1 MNEKKG
7 ISVLVII
14 LLLAGLI
21 AISALFVNLILCSN
35 CFPFGELQQP
45 QTARVPAGGLG
56 LTPGNMT
63 YETPGYSFE
72 EAFLG
77 LRGSPDLAGDHNS
90 SFQIS
95 YIQGQNVDEMGR
107 AARWLFETKSV
118 GGTDLRVFDRHG
130 SSVIPWNV
138 TDATE
143 DINTD
148 AIISPSVLFSQSR
161 SIILR
166 NGSFSSAQARD
177 IELTGTVYTLT
188 ITSATTQ
195 TVMRFNA
202 TTGALI
208 E

>member
-21 AISALFVNLILCSN
+21 AISALFVNLILCST
-35 CFPFGELQQP
+35 CFPFGGQGQP
-45 QTARVPAGGLG
+45 QTAAVPAGSQGPA
-56 LTPGNMT
+56 PGNIT
-63 YETPGYSFE
+63 DETPVYSFE
-72 EAFLG
+72 EALLG
-77 LRGSPDLAGDHNS
+77 LRQSPDLAGGSNS
-90 SFQIS
+90 SYQVS

-107 AARWLFETKSV
+107 AARWVFETKSI
-118 GGTDLRVFDRHG
+118 GRTDLRVFDRHG

-143 DINTD
+143 DINID
-148 AIISPSVLFSQSR
+148 AIISPSVLFNQNR
-161 SIILR
+161 SAILR
-166 NGSFSSAQARD
+166 NGSFASAQKRD
-177 IELTGTVYTLT
+177 IELTGAVYTLT
-188 ITSATTQ
+188 ITSGTTQ

-202 TTGALI
+202 ATGALI

>member
-21 AISALFVNLILCSN
+21 VISALFVNLILCST
-35 CFPFGELQQP
+35 CFPFGGPAQP
-45 QTARVPAGGLG
+45 QTAGVPAGSQGLA
-56 LTPGNMT
+56 PGNMT
-63 YETPGYSFE
+63 DETPVYSFE

-77 LRGSPDLAGDHNS
+77 LQHSLDRAGENNS
-90 SFQIS
+90 VQIS
-95 YIQGQNVDEMGR
+95 YIQGQNVDEKGR
-107 AARWLFETKSV
+107 ASRWLFETKSI
-118 GGTDLRVFDRHG
+118 GGTTLRVFDRHG
-130 SSVIPWNV
+130 PTVIPWNV

-143 DINTD
+143 DINID
-148 AIISPSVLFSQSR
+148 AIISPSVLFNQSR

-177 IELTGTVYTLT
+177 IELTGAVYTLT
-188 ITSATTQ
+188 ITSAATQ

-208 E
+208 A